1 MWLSNSRNT
10 VLSAFGEDEVT
21 RYFED
26 RGNSDEGSE
35 NNNDLDNNEIIEI
48 QKEENKLDLASV
60 FLLYENGLKTEK
72 VIIVQRNQWRFWQ
85 ILFLQKFD
93 LSKLSLKVR
102 FVGET
107 AEDLGGTIREF
118 VTLCMRRFL
127 DLVFMVFGSS
137 KSFWFT
143 ANVEASL
150 AEKYYKL
157 GKISG
162 LSKLTIDRGPKC
174 LHLAIVQSMFQV
186 QQPKVIENI
195 E

>member
-10 VLSAFGEDEVT
+10 ILSAFGEDEVT

-102 FVGET
+102 FVGEA

-162 LSKLTIDRGPKC
+162 LSKLTIDRGPEC

-186 QQPKVIENI
+186 QQPEVIENI